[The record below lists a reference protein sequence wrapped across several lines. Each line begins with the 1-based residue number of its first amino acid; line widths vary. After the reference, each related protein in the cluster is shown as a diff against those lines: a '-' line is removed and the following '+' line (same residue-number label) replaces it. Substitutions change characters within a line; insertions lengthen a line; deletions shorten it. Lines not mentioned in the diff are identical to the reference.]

1 MIKTDEMV
9 LGHFMLH
16 YSFYTLHV
24 PIHAGDTSCEV
35 MKCGVWS
42 ARTST
47 KHTEN
52 FSESSFSQKL

>member
-35 MKCGVWS
+35 MKCGV
-42 ARTST
+42 
-47 KHTEN
+47 
-52 FSESSFSQKL
+52 